1 MFTPLRL
8 HLPPLLLALCMTFAQ
23 QALADIYVND
33 GVIEDADAAEI
44 HLSNMPSEDADQLL
58 IAEALPQMPAPAVA
72 PDMLS
77 DTSNSLPF
85 AEAVSAAAK
94 ESALEPALLHAVI
107 AAESNHNPRAVSP
120 RGAQGLMQ
128 LMPATA
134 RRLHLNNPFD
144 PVQNV
149 RAGALYL
156 KELKDMFKGDLN
168 LTLAAYNAGPGA
180 VVRYGSR
187 IPPYAETRRYVPKVL
202 NLYRA
207 LSRKSM

>member
-1 MFTPLRL
+1 MSTRFRL
-8 HLPPLLLALCMTFAQ
+8 LPSPLLFALCMALAQ
-23 QALADIYVND
+23 PALADIYVNEAND
-33 GVIEDADAAEI
+33 ETEI
-44 HLSNMPSEDADQLL
+44 RLSNMPSDDAGLLL
-58 IAEALPQMPAPAVA
+58 IVEAAPLPEASPAPAII
-72 PDMLS
+72 LS
-77 DTSNSLPF
+77 DFGANSLPF
-85 AEAVSAAAK
+85 AEAVSAAAR

-107 AAESNHNPRAVSP
+107 AAESNHNPQAVSP

-134 RRLHLNNPFD
+134 RRLHLRNPFD

-187 IPPYAETRRYVPKVL
+187 IPPYAETRRYVPKVM

-207 LSRKSM
+207 LSRKMM